1 MLRLFGQAVDERDAA
16 NLAVALL
23 ADGRPE
29 AMSAAVAIERALP
42 DQVSDVRLTP
52 AERETVA
59 YVVEN
64 HTRSLS
70 KLQSLLARE
79 QETAVDVV

>member
-1 MLRLFGQAVDERDAA
+1 MQRLFGEAVDPRDAA

-23 ADGRPE
+23 ADGRPD
-29 AMSAAVAIERALP
+29 AVSAAIAIEQGLPAARDVQLTAGQRAI
-42 DQVSDVRLTP
+42 
-52 AERETVA
+52 VA

-70 KLQSLLARE
+70 MLKSMLAG
-79 QETAVDVV
+79 D